1 MNVPPEVAGLLERI
15 LHAPAG
21 SVSLHPNVTLA
32 QASAL
37 SAIEFKPPRD
47 RIVCTAED
55 FPSVL
60 YLYEGLARR
69 GAQIVTVPT
78 RDGRHVDEHD
88 VAAAIDERTAV
99 VAISQVL
106 FRTSQCLDL
115 TPIVRR
121 AHAAG
126 ALTLIDAYQAVGAVP
141 VDVEALDIDLLTG
154 GSIKWLCGGP
164 GTGYLYVRPSL
175 AARLEPALTG
185 WFAHERPFDFDSGPM
200 RWDSGPR
207 RFATG
212 TPAIPSYLAARPG
225 FEIVARIGAEAIRAK
240 SLRLTERMIGWA
252 GEYGFRLGSPRDP
265 ERRGGTVCLDVPHAD
280 QVCAALLAAD
290 VLLDYRPGVG
300 IRLAPHFY
308 TRDEEVD
315 LVMKRVRDEVKR
327 AAG

>member
-1 MNVPPEVAGLLERI
+1 
-15 LHAPAG
+15 
-21 SVSLHPNVTLA
+21 
-32 QASAL
+32 
-37 SAIEFKPPRD
+37 
-47 RIVCTAED
+47 
-55 FPSVL
+55 
-60 YLYEGLARR
+60 
-69 GAQIVTVPT
+69 
-78 RDGRHVDEHD
+78 
-88 VAAAIDERTAV
+88 
-99 VAISQVL
+99 
-106 FRTSQCLDL
+106 
-115 TPIVRR
+115 
-121 AHAAG
+121 
-126 ALTLIDAYQAVGAVP
+126 
-141 VDVEALDIDLLTG
+141 
-154 GSIKWLCGGP
+154 
-164 GTGYLYVRPSL
+164 
-175 AARLEPALTG
+175 
-185 WFAHERPFDFDSGPM
+185 M